1 MNPTNR
7 KDPEGPDGEQVVA
20 QLLRLAGARPAA
32 PADAESRVR
41 AAVHA
46 EWRGGFAA
54 RRQRRRILWITGAL
68 AAAAAVVVFVGVRRA
83 GPGPSE
89 GLRIATVT
97 RVVGSLKGLAVGSP
111 IQEGMEIETGPTDR
125 AAFLL
130 SDGTA
135 LRIDHE
141 TRLRLLPG
149 PALELSRGAVYVET
163 GPRANGSGTL
173 EIRTSLGTVRD
184 IGTRFEVRLRDEAM
198 QVSVREGLARLDRD
212 GGTHEAGVGSQLIA
226 EKDGA
231 VTTRATPIH
240 GPQWDWILLVA
251 PAFEIEGHDLGEFLD
266 WVARENGWRVQ
277 FVDPAIAARA
287 ATTVLHG
294 SVQGLRPDEA
304 PGAVL
309 PTCGLRHRI
318 EGDTMLIEVAENP

>member
-1 MNPTNR
+1 MKPENR
-7 KDPEGPDGEQVVA
+7 NEEEIAK
-20 QLLRLAGARPAA
+20 LLQLAGTRPAA

-41 AAVHA
+41 AAVLAH
-46 EWRGGFAA
+46 WRAGLAP
-54 RRQRRRILWITGAL
+54 RRGWQRWQRTLWITGAL
-68 AAAAAVVVFVGVRRA
+68 AAAAALVVFVGIRQT

-89 GLRIATVT
+89 GPRIATLT
-97 RVVGSLKGLAVGSP
+97 RVVGSMQGLTLGAP
-111 IQEGMEIETGPTDR
+111 ISAGMEIETGPADR
-125 AAFLL
+125 AAILL

-149 PALELSRGAVYVET
+149 PAIELSRGAVYAET
-163 GPRANGSGTL
+163 GPHAKDSGAL

-184 IGTRFEVRLRDEAM
+184 IGTRFEVRLRDAAM
-198 QVSVREGLARLDRD
+198 QVSVREGLARLERD

-226 EKDGA
+226 DIGGS
-231 VTTRATPIH
+231 VTAREVPVH

-251 PAFEIEGHDLGEFLD
+251 PAFDIEGRTLGEFLD
-266 WVARENGWRVQ
+266 WAARENGWRVQ
-277 FVDPAIAARA
+277 FVDPAIAGRA
-287 ATTVLHG
+287 VTTILHG

-304 PGAVL
+304 PAAVL

-318 EGDTMLIEVAENP
+318 EGDTMLIETAVNP